1 MSTVERRQY
10 PRVKRTIPIK
20 VKIPGTDLV
29 TQTKDISCLG
39 AFCSVKY
46 SIPLMTKLSITL
58 LLPEHKKMNNRIPHK
73 ITCQGVIVRSEE
85 SPKDNLFHIAI
96 FFTQIREK
104 DKSLLENFITHHLK
118 KENLPG

>member
-1 MSTVERRQY
+1 MSRVERRQS
-10 PRVKRTIPIK
+10 PRVKKTVPIK
-20 VKIPGTDLV
+20 VKVPGIDLV
-29 TQTKDISCLG
+29 TQTKDISSLG
-39 AFCSVKY
+39 AFCSVKQ

-58 LLPEHKKMNNRIPHK
+58 LLPEHKKENNKIPHK
-73 ITCQGVIVRSEE
+73 IACQGVIVRSEE

-104 DKSLLENFITHHLK
+104 DKSLLESFIEHHMK